1 MKEVLYTIP
10 VNEGFEA
17 DDECPFCFMERQWL
31 TAVAFNDLIAIAES
45 TPGPIVVNAATFV
58 AMQLG
63 GLPGAVVSTIA
74 AVIPGFLIA
83 FSLGLLYQR
92 YRSISPIQGAM
103 DGLRPVVVALIF
115 VGGVKVMRNA
125 LLIGGL
131 LSFAAVDWM
140 SVALFVGAIVVLRKW
155 KVNPV
160 LVILGGGAAG
170 GVYVP
175 YPIRVTVGGATIFV
189 LEVSQF
195 LKV

>member
-1 MKEVLYTIP
+1 MLVDLFFTFLQLGLFGIGGGL
-10 VNEGFEA
+10 VSVSIL
-17 DDECPFCFMERQWL
+17 MQQVVVERQWL
-31 TAVAFNDLIAIAES
+31 TAVTFNDLIAIAES

-58 AMQLG
+58 GMQLG

-170 GVYVP
+170 GV
-175 YPIRVTVGGATIFV
+175 IR
-189 LEVSQF
+189 L
-195 LKV
+195 LLHM